1 MKFEKKIPRDGQ
13 AEFCLDE
20 TLLFSKQFSESLS
33 TSKEIGNVKLWTRR
47 DIRKNMALVHAI
59 LARLE
64 TILFFSRVE
73 VEILYEDDI
82 EAPK

>member
-1 MKFEKKIPRDGQ
+1 
-13 AEFCLDE
+13 
-20 TLLFSKQFSESLS
+20 
-33 TSKEIGNVKLWTRR
+33 
-47 DIRKNMALVHAI
+47 MALVHAI